1 MAFFVVRKGILQGV
15 RGEWVHFFLM
25 YSLFVNQHVVKN
37 VGSGLKKILVCLEK
51 SSIFATSIQE
61 IRELFDKLKKPM

>member
-1 MAFFVVRKGILQGV
+1 MDA
-15 RGEWVHFFLM
+15 FFLM
-25 YSLFVNQHVVKN
+25 YSLFVNQYVVKN
-37 VGSGLKKILVCLEK
+37 VGGRLKNFLVCLEK